1 MSWDR
6 IHFKINPDW
15 TNCRSVTSASA
26 TSTSKD
32 EFSQHQDSSS
42 TDAATKTMIHYTYQF
57 KMSSGMQIPCT
68 ARKHTQF
75 EQLSWTLIFC
85 STAAVVTVCT
95 LSLSSQ
101 QIIIS
106 LVYTG
111 TSRFNLH
118 DCIIFSQISKGLV
131 SSTFV
136 FSRKNIFKDERS
148 ICNLFKINR
157 RICYFRIKKNYFKK

>member
-68 ARKHTQF
+68 ARRHTQF
-75 EQLSWTLIFC
+75 EQLSWILIFC

-118 DCIIFSQISKGLV
+118 VKYFHKFLKGLSVVPLYFPGKTSLKMKEV
-131 SSTFV
+131 SVTCSKSTEEYV
-136 FSRKNIFKDERS
+136 ISE
-148 ICNLFKINR
+148 
-157 RICYFRIKKNYFKK
+157 